1 MYCVDFGLAKLYRDR
16 KTLDH
21 LPLREGSLAGT
32 PRYDTA
38 SGSMYFMADVI
49 LVMKFLGGK

>member
-1 MYCVDFGLAKLYRDR
+1 MGSRASTVYCVDFGLAKLYRDR

-32 PRYDTA
+32 PRY
-38 SGSMYFMADVI
+38 S
-49 LVMKFLGGK
+49 FLFFIVRFDAF